1 MIRARSTRLAG
12 SVRERE
18 ISNKRCRCP
27 ASLGN
32 TTIRRGATMDSP
44 NPIPRPPLTNLAKN
58 SKIERNMLIFRNLC
72 TGHRIEPTTKLV

>member
-27 ASLGN
+27 ASVGN
-32 TTIRRGATMDSP
+32 AITRRGATMDSP
-44 NPIPRPPLTNLAKN
+44 NPIPRPP
-58 SKIERNMLIFRNLC
+58 
-72 TGHRIEPTTKLV
+72 HTKSRPKQQNQTQHIDILESMY